1 MSLVEYTEQLLLS
14 SRRDQVRALVK
25 IYFGFLFQE
34 EGTGLKPLH
43 WIGKIDSQLWS
54 YSGIVWKR

>member
-43 WIGKIDSQLWS
+43 
-54 YSGIVWKR
+54 